1 MIKRCHII
9 QVTIVSGRVSLGPS
23 ELSAVGRSHI
33 IQVTIVCGCLKFG
46 IFGTRWTV
54 GNKEKSYKFVTSKKV
69 VCEISLKFNYS

>member
-1 MIKRCHII
+1 M
-9 QVTIVSGRVSLGPS
+9 
-23 ELSAVGRSHI
+23 SAIGRSHI

-54 GNKEKSYKFVTSKKV
+54 GNKEESYKFVTSKNV

>member
-1 MIKRCHII
+1 M
-9 QVTIVSGRVSLGPS
+9 
-23 ELSAVGRSHI
+23 SAVGRSHI